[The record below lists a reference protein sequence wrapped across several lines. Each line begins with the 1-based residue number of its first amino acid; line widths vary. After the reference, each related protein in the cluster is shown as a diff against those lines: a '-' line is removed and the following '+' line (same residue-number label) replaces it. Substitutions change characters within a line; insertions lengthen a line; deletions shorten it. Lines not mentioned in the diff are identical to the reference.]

1 MAWYCHLSV
10 YKRWS
15 FKRMTWKNS
24 HYQPLY
30 HCKTIKK
37 DITGGLEAG
46 DSDLPLW
53 QVDPTVTVLTG
64 LGSRCC
70 GGGLCL
76 LPRLSSLD
84 QHPHYQQWTV
94 FANSSHCNTMFN
106 AILIIKTNHST
117 PWLTPQ
123 VEWQHSLHN
132 LLVTHKNFT
141 QKRKI
146 DLGWF
151 IWWHLT
157 TEISPTKTK
166 FYLCF
171 EGNARIINW
180 LCL

>member
-1 MAWYCHLSV
+1 MCT
-10 YKRWS
+10 R
-15 FKRMTWKNS
+15 
-24 HYQPLY
+24 
-30 HCKTIKK
+30 
-37 DITGGLEAG
+37 GG
-46 DSDLPLW
+46 
-53 QVDPTVTVLTG
+53 VDGNPALTHHVHTTVTVLTG

-157 TEISPTKTK
+157 TETSPTKQNFTFALK
-166 FYLCF
+166 AMRESATGCVYNWCPNFD
-171 EGNARIINW
+171 IIIV
-180 LCL
+180 